1 MHMKAFRYLII
12 PVSFISVLTSNVY
25 ANSISY
31 SLQSGIYSFF
41 RMVYYI
47 IMFAL
52 ILAAAYY
59 VTKFLARKGLVQGKT
74 KTMKVIE
81 SMPMGTDKILHLV
94 KVGTQY
100 FLIGSALKNMFMISE
115 LDKDKLF
122 SDQEDDAFNLDEIEI
137 ESYEDSAITKDFGT
151 YLNSTKQS
159 LHKLKSM
166 VRGSKDNE

>member
-52 ILAAAYY
+52 IL
-59 VTKFLARKGLVQGKT
+59 L
-74 KTMKVIE
+74 
-81 SMPMGTDKILHLV
+81 P
-94 KVGTQY
+94 
-100 FLIGSALKNMFMISE
+100 LIML
-115 LDKDKLF
+115 
-122 SDQEDDAFNLDEIEI
+122 
-137 ESYEDSAITKDFGT
+137 
-151 YLNSTKQS
+151 LNF
-159 LHKLKSM
+159 
-166 VRGSKDNE
+166 